1 MIEDIR
7 LHDNNKKRDGIKVMG
22 ILGSPRRGGNTEILL
37 DSALSGAV
45 EAGAKV
51 EKVLITEMKISP
63 CREFYDCLKT
73 GQCSIQDDM
82 QSLYIKLL
90 AADHIIFASPIF
102 FYGITAQAKAMVD
115 RCQALWVKSHKLD
128 IGKDDIRVRRGAFIS
143 VGATGG
149 KNLFVGAELTV
160 KYFYDAIGIN
170 YTNALL
176 IKRIDVKAQIKEHP
190 SAVRDAFLLGQKLV
204 CPASLS

>member
-1 MIEDIR
+1 MIEDIK
-7 LHDNNKKRDGIKVMG
+7 LHDNNKQGDGIKVVG

-37 DSALSGAV
+37 DSALAGAV
-45 EAGAKV
+45 ERGAEV

-63 CREFYDCLKT
+63 CKELYDCLKA

-82 QSLYIKLL
+82 QSLYIKLM

-115 RCQALWVKSHKLD
+115 RCQALWVKSHILN
-128 IGKDDIRVRRGAFIS
+128 IGKEDIRVRRGAFIS

-149 KNLFVGAELTV
+149 KKLFIGAELTV

-170 YTNALL
+170 YTSDLL
-176 IKRIDVKAQIKEHP
+176 IERIDGKAQINEHP
-190 SAVRDAFLLGQKLV
+190 SAVQDAFLLGQRLV
-204 CPASLS
+204 CPVSLC